1 MSGQRKQFVYQTASI
16 TLFSVPTALCIYDN
30 SQDYFEYFADS
41 DAMIHDCGSFIGE
54 YLHTEKPCCYM
65 LKNLEQVQDGLL
77 PLGQA
82 CMENYYKALSEND
95 IISFIEEVVIKR
107 NDPLAE
113 ARVNFVR
120 SQLKVNYPNASQK
133 FVQMLE
139 KTLL

>member
-1 MSGQRKQFVYQTASI
+1 
-16 TLFSVPTALCIYDN
+16 
-30 SQDYFEYFADS
+30 
-41 DAMIHDCGSFIGE
+41 
-54 YLHTEKPCCYM
+54 M

-95 IISFIEEVVIKR
+95 IISFIEEVVIKG